1 LACWRGDID
10 DVNIMIAAGVDL
22 NSAGDL
28 GDTPLHYAVR
38 KQRED
43 VVMALLE
50 AGAIIDLKND
60 YDDTPLDIA
69 EIEGNQKIISLLQS
83 KWEKG

>member
-1 LACWRGDID
+1 
-10 DVNIMIAAGVDL
+10 
-22 NSAGDL
+22 
-28 GDTPLHYAVR
+28 
-38 KQRED
+38 
-43 VVMALLE
+43 MALLE